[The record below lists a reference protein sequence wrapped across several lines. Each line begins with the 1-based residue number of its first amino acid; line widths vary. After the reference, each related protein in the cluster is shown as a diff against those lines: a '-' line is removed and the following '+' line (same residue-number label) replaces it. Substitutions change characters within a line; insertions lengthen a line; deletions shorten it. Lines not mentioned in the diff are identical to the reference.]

1 MASYYS
7 AEEMEKLF
15 EVAQG
20 HKLELI
26 IQLAAFYGLRRAEV
40 MGLRW
45 EAIDFEAK
53 TLTIR
58 HIVTSTRIDGKKIL
72 VEADRAKTKSS
83 LRTLPLVDPIAE
95 RLKAVKEQQ
104 EETEETITHLESIM
118 TELDIARK
126 EEDLLVIRQE
136 LSDFGYMKG
145 KRSGKKGKPIK
156 KSKPLHFISSD
167 GYDIFVGKNNYQ
179 NDELTFKTATGNDWW
194 FHAKNMPGSHVIVKT
209 NGEEPP
215 IKTFEEAGSLAAY
228 FSKGKGADKV
238 EIDYTQKKN
247 VKKPNGGKPGFV
259 VYYTNYSLMASSHIE
274 GIRCVNAEDSVFL
287 ERSYV

>member
-1 MASYYS
+1 MTAIENANKYFARYNKLKRT
-7 AEEMEKLF
+7 EE
-15 EVAQG
+15 
-20 HKLELI
+20 
-26 IQLAAFYGLRRAEV
+26 
-40 MGLRW
+40 
-45 EAIDFEAK
+45 
-53 TLTIR
+53 
-58 HIVTSTRIDGKKIL
+58 
-72 VEADRAKTKSS
+72 
-83 LRTLPLVDPIAE
+83 
-95 RLKAVKEQQ
+95 AVKEQQ

-126 EEDLLVIRQE
+126 EEDLVVIRQE
-136 LSDFGYMKG
+136 LSDFGYMKE

-194 FHAKNMPGSHVIVKT
+194 FHAKNMPGSHVIGKT
-209 NGEEPP
+209 YGEVPP

-228 FSKGKGADKV
+228 FSKGKGSDKV

>member
-1 MASYYS
+1 MSFRTADVQS
-7 AEEMEKLF
+7 
-15 EVAQG
+15 
-20 HKLELI
+20 
-26 IQLAAFYGLRRAEV
+26 
-40 MGLRW
+40 
-45 EAIDFEAK
+45 DFH
-53 TLTIR
+53 T
-58 HIVTSTRIDGKKIL
+58 
-72 VEADRAKTKSS
+72 
-83 LRTLPLVDPIAE
+83 
-95 RLKAVKEQQ
+95 
-104 EETEETITHLESIM
+104 ETEETITHLESIM

-136 LSDFGYMKG
+136 LSDFGYMKE